1 VRHSHSESGPKPSDR
16 EEPVSERFTF
26 DHQERQLQRSQQEIL
41 SMRSRLYH
49 NERKMETM
57 HNEIRRLERE
67 NLLKEEKNRFIVQ
80 ENQLANTKTAKYKKI
95 AKTLRGQI
103 E

>member
-1 VRHSHSESGPKPSDR
+1 MRQSNSESGPKTSDR
-16 EEPVSERFTF
+16 DEPTSERYTF

-67 NLLKEEKNRFIVQ
+67 NLLIEEKNRFIAQ
-80 ENQLANTKTAKYKKI
+80 EN
-95 AKTLRGQI
+95 
-103 E
+103 

>member
-1 VRHSHSESGPKPSDR
+1 
-16 EEPVSERFTF
+16 
-26 DHQERQLQRSQQEIL
+26 
-41 SMRSRLYH
+41 
-49 NERKMETM
+49 METM
-57 HNEIRRLERE
+57 HNEIRKLERE

>member
-1 VRHSHSESGPKPSDR
+1 
-16 EEPVSERFTF
+16 
-26 DHQERQLQRSQQEIL
+26 
-41 SMRSRLYH
+41 MRSRLYH

-80 ENQLANTKTAKYKKI
+80 EN
-95 AKTLRGQI
+95 
-103 E
+103 